1 MKELLEFL
9 VKSIVDKP
17 EEVAVSEIADEEIV
31 TLKIKAA
38 KEDIGKVIGR
48 GGKVIKSLRNLV
60 HILAVKEGKK
70 VSVEILEENP

>member
-17 EEVAVSEIADEEIV
+17 EEAAVLETADGEIV

-60 HILAVKEGKK
+60 HILCVKEGKK